1 MPDFTPARN
10 AAAMRQSLVS
20 LVITLVVMGLLLFV
34 PAGTID
40 WPLGWWFGAAF
51 VVCTLVAIAIIWRV
65 NPEIFAAR
73 SRVQAGTKAWDYIFI
88 VLVMAG
94 FALVLPVAGFDH
106 RFSWSAMPGWVIG
119 LGYVLFVLCFVG
131 VFWLLVV
138 FWHFEPGVRIQSDR
152 GQTVIDTGPYAIVRH
167 PGYISGA
174 LLVLSMPLMLGS
186 WWALLPALMATIA
199 LAARTPFEER
209 TLRAELPGY
218 ADYTQRVKYRWVPGV
233 W

>member
-1 MPDFTPARN
+1 MNVPMPN
-10 AAAMRQSLVS
+10 ASAASLRLRAALTVL
-20 LVITLVVMGLLLFV
+20 LVNAV
-34 PAGTID
+34 PLIGI
-40 WPLGWWFGAAF
+40 
-51 VVCTLVAIAIIWRV
+51 
-65 NPEIFAAR
+65 
-73 SRVQAGTKAWDYIFI
+73 
-88 VLVMAG
+88 
-94 FALVLPVAGFDH
+94 H
-106 RFSWSAMPGWVIG
+106 RFGWSAMPAWAIG
-119 LGYVLFVLCFVG
+119 LGYVLFVLSYAGEIWPQAVNR
-131 VFWLLVV
+131 
-138 FWHFEPGVRIQSDR
+138 HFEPGVRIQSDR

-199 LAARTPFEER
+199 LAARTPLEER